1 MLSFYVEVQCLP
13 VLGVGAISYVEYARR
28 LLPDPGE
35 SDTEIN
41 NLTAAM
47 IPGMI
52 YFYFKIM

>member
-1 MLSFYVEVQCLP
+1 MSSAILT

-28 LLPDPGE
+28 LLPGPGE

-47 IPGMI
+47 IPGI
-52 YFYFKIM
+52 ISFYLIIMYTDL

>member
-1 MLSFYVEVQCLP
+1 M
-13 VLGVGAISYVEYARR
+13 GAISYVEYARR

-52 YFYFKIM
+52 SFYSMKNEDVY